1 MKKEAESV
9 RDLGG
14 LAIRKFADGRFLEFE
29 ELRIGMLSDLLGEA
43 AQMFDRLERLCS
55 TLLLHNRPQA
65 CGEESYFL
73 AQCLVHDSSGV
84 GCQVFGTPHHPTPSA
99 DGLMKAPSQATLSP
113 KGARAFS

>member
-29 ELRIGMLSDLLGEA
+29 ELRIGVPSDLLG
-43 AQMFDRLERLCS
+43 QTTQTLDRLEGLCS

-65 CGEESYFL
+65 CGEESHFL
-73 AQCLVHDSSGV
+73 A
-84 GCQVFGTPHHPTPSA
+84 
-99 DGLMKAPSQATLSP
+99 
-113 KGARAFS
+113 